1 MEETGKL
8 FGWTEPD
15 KLIIAEKSLEGL
27 VKIFVQGE
35 GDLTTWKR
43 LKEVL
48 CEEFGEKLN
57 SVDLYCLLMSR
68 KEDIKGSSLEYLLKM
83 KVIASRDE
91 IEESALVQY
100 VIDEIDV
107 LINIYGTT
115 GIKDLKTKLYCHE
128 KYFQKY

>member
-1 MEETGKL
+1 MEEIRKL
-8 FGWTEPD
+8 FVWTEPD
-15 KLIIAEKSLEGL
+15 KLIIAEGL

-57 SVDLYCLLMSR
+57 SADLYCFLMSR

-91 IEESALVQY
+91 IEKSALVQY
-100 VIDEIDV
+100 VIDGIDV
-107 LINIYGTT
+107 LIIWDSWN
-115 GIKDLKTKLYCHE
+115 
-128 KYFQKY
+128 